1 MNFLVLSPRNAARS
15 LMLESIFNT
24 LGKGRISAY
33 SAAPHPA
40 ANIHPATR
48 AILVQKS
55 HPVDGLQCTNL
66 EIFLEPEAPV
76 MDAVLTLGKTAPS
89 PPWPGA
95 PLTAQW
101 GVEDPASIGHPAAYE
116 VAYAMLEARAKAWL
130 SLDFERMDK
139 AEQQHHLSR
148 IGEASLVM

>member
-1 MNFLVLSPRNAARS
+1 MNFLIISPQNAARS

-40 ANIHPATR
+40 AHIHPEAR
-48 AILVQKS
+48 AILAQNAQAI
-55 HPVDGLQCTNL
+55 DGLHGKNM

-76 MDAVLTLGKTAPS
+76 MDAVLTLGKPAPS

-95 PLTAQW
+95 PLPAHW
-101 GVEDPASIGHPAAYE
+101 GVENPASIGHPAAYG

-130 SLDFERMDK
+130 SLDFERMGK